1 MLEIEKFDTPFKMC
15 KDVKNETIEGKHG
28 AIMKLIIT
36 IKTGASNLLR
46 LVTTK
51 SISFP
56 LSSLLFARP
65 IKNWFSARLSLRQSA
80 CKRKG
85 SERALVDTRGRRVRF
100 L

>member
-1 MLEIEKFDTPFKMC
+1 MKQLKKNTVLATNNNNKDRCLKF
-15 KDVKNETIEGKHG
+15 I
-28 AIMKLIIT
+28 
-36 IKTGASNLLR
+36 S

-51 SISFP
+51 SISF
-56 LSSLLFARP
+56 LLNSLLFATP

-85 SERALVDTRGRRVRF
+85 SERALVDTRDRRVRF